1 MLSLY
6 LFVWTDPIAIRAKTG
21 ALMLM
26 MFGLVLSSS
35 TADAHHGWAAAPS
48 AIRAKAG
55 TADAHGAPA
64 WMAAYAWVMLGLSG
78 KHSQMPWIDGSRLK
92 QKLAADAHDAR
103 VGLGWPDRNQATN
116 WPS

>member
-1 MLSLY
+1 MLVMLSLY
-6 LFVWTDPIAIRAKTG
+6 LFDWTDPIAIRAKTG

-64 WMAAYAWVMLGLSG
+64 WMA
-78 KHSQMPWIDGSRLK
+78 RLRFG
-92 QKLAADAHDAR
+92 HAR
-103 VGLGWPDRNQATN
+103 VEWQTLTDAVD
-116 WPS
+116 